1 MTKTPEELYKEGLE
15 RYKAGEE
22 ANTLIPLFKEI
33 TDQSPKNSSSWISLS
48 WLYLLEKKP
57 KLAHKAAKTGVKL
70 NPDDPQGRI
79 NLVLAMLEIGEK
91 GVRPHVERAQQMI
104 MANEDWLEEVKKN
117 IKDGFDRRGEWPGL
131 SRVKS
136 WLFDV

>member
-1 MTKTPEELYKEGLE
+1 MQLLKRNYGWMIVIVIAVLPM
-15 RYKAGEE
+15 
-22 ANTLIPLFKEI
+22 IPLFKEI

>member
-1 MTKTPEELYKEGLE
+1 MCI
-15 RYKAGEE
+15 R
-22 ANTLIPLFKEI
+22 
-33 TDQSPKNSSSWISLS
+33 DR
-48 WLYLLEKKP
+48 P